1 MPPEGRIDDYLRPL
15 VTGWLGKIE
24 LGIQHKKWFQDISDQ
39 CMAFFSASSGFMWD
53 PKFKN
58 KYLKTNT
65 SPRFRMTMSKAF
77 ELVALF
83 GPVLYWR
90 NPQRTVRPRKKI
102 LLRPELFGP
111 DDMEQTQQQQQQLQ
125 QQMQQAQQQMQQF
138 QQQMQQQMQQ
148 DPMAAQQMQQQ
159 GMQMQQQQQQLQQQ
173 MQELAPKVQEVQEA
187 QNLYNEAM
195 MDQKATNIK
204 DEARA
209 NLVESY
215 LNYTPGEQPGGG
227 LAYHAE
233 MAITEALVKGRGC
246 LWVEPYQMPGSDTTL
261 TGSFYDKVENLIIDP
276 DAESLQDA
284 KWIARKHVHPV
295 WQVERD
301 FGLKK
306 GTLTG
311 SMESSESQGESLG
324 SEMSS
329 MHRKQ
334 GKTFDLV
341 VYYKVWSKGGVG
353 ARMTDVK
360 TPLKDAFDK
369 VVGDYAYIV
378 VSPDVPF
385 PLNAP
390 MDSSVLEEPG
400 PTIKSAKDEEV
411 AEMFSWPTPYWRD
424 ARWPVAILD
433 FYSRPG
439 SAWPIAPIA
448 PGLGE
453 LVFMNVIISHLA
465 NRIWSSSR
473 DFIAVLKSAEKEVER
488 VIKSGDDQAIIPL
501 NEVHSDIRQVV
512 QFLQQPQTNYDVWK
526 ILDHVMHLFERR
538 TGLTELMSGIT
549 ATQSRSAEDI
559 ATKREQMNI
568 RPDHMASK
576 VEKWQAEVA
585 QMEKM
590 CCRFFI
596 KGPDVEPLIGKAGS
610 MLWDQLVS
618 KQDPEL
624 VVRQIDATVE
634 AGSARK
640 PNRARD
646 TVNINTVMPAL
657 FPELSKHADATTDTN
672 PLNALIQMWGRAIDM
687 DVTKLQL
694 DKRLPLQFQPEFQ
707 QQQQQQNQQAQQ
719 QQQQQLEQQQ
729 QVQQQQMQMEMQK
742 MQMGAQESQQK
753 VQTEAMKQQG
763 MQVKTQAEM
772 MKMQQQQQMAAME
785 AQLKQQLMQL
795 EMMKAQT
802 DMQLGA
808 AQGQQSMQLDAAKT
822 QQAMQAAAM
831 GHQMDQSK
839 AVREAQQEQQGFMAD
854 RAKQLQEIMFSQ
866 TEHQQDLGQ
875 KADVHQTQQRIR
887 KREAAQK
894 LLIKQAEQRERS
906 RLKKEASKSN
916 GKDEKDKDE
925 K

>member
-1 MPPEGRIDDYLRPL
+1 
-15 VTGWLGKIE
+15 
-24 LGIQHKKWFQDISDQ
+24 
-39 CMAFFSASSGFMWD
+39 
-53 PKFKN
+53 
-58 KYLKTNT
+58 
-65 SPRFRMTMSKAF
+65 
-77 ELVALF
+77 
-83 GPVLYWR
+83 
-90 NPQRTVRPRKKI
+90 
-102 LLRPELFGP
+102 
-111 DDMEQTQQQQQQLQ
+111 
-125 QQMQQAQQQMQQF
+125 
-138 QQQMQQQMQQ
+138 
-148 DPMAAQQMQQQ
+148 
-159 GMQMQQQQQQLQQQ
+159 
-173 MQELAPKVQEVQEA
+173 
-187 QNLYNEAM
+187 
-195 MDQKATNIK
+195 
-204 DEARA
+204 
-209 NLVESY
+209 
-215 LNYTPGEQPGGG
+215 
-227 LAYHAE
+227 
-233 MAITEALVKGRGC
+233 
-246 LWVEPYQMPGSDTTL
+246 
-261 TGSFYDKVENLIIDP
+261 
-276 DAESLQDA
+276 
-284 KWIARKHVHPV
+284 
-295 WQVERD
+295 
-301 FGLKK
+301 
-306 GTLTG
+306 
-311 SMESSESQGESLG
+311 
-324 SEMSS
+324 
-329 MHRKQ
+329 
-334 GKTFDLV
+334 
-341 VYYKVWSKGGVG
+341 
-353 ARMTDVK
+353 
-360 TPLKDAFDK
+360 
-369 VVGDYAYIV
+369 
-378 VSPDVPF
+378 
-385 PLNAP
+385 
-390 MDSSVLEEPG
+390 MDSSVLEESG

-439 SAWPIAPIA
+439 SAWPIAPIS

-453 LVFMNVIISHLA
+453 LVFMNVIMSHLA

-488 VIKSGDDQAIIPL
+488 VIKSGEDQAIIPL
-501 NEVHSDIRQVV
+501 NEVHSDINQVV

-549 ATQSRSAEDI
+549 ATQSRSAEDV

-576 VEKWQAEVA
+576 VEKWQTEVA

-596 KGPDVEPLIGKAGS
+596 KGSDVEPLIGKSGS
-610 MLWDQLVS
+610 MLWEQLVE

-646 TVNINTVMPAL
+646 TTNINTVMPAL

-672 PLNALIQMWGRAIDM
+672 PLNALIEMWGRAIDM

-707 QQQQQQNQQAQQ
+707 QQQAQQ
-719 QQQQQLEQQQ
+719 QQQGQQQ
-729 QVQQQQMQMEMQK
+729 QQEAQQQQQQMEMQK
-742 MQMGAQESQQK
+742 MQMSAQESQQK

-808 AQGQQSMQLDAAKT
+808 AQGQQAMQLDAAKT

-831 GHQMDQSK
+831 GQQVDQAK
-839 AVREAQQEQQGFMAD
+839 AVQDAQQEQQDFMSG
-854 RAKQLQEIMFSQ
+854 RAKQLQDIMFSQ
-866 TEHQQDLGQ
+866 TSHQQDLGQ
-875 KADVHQTQQRIR
+875 KADVHQTEQRIR

-906 RLKKEASKSN
+906 RLKKAASNSN
-916 GKDEKDKDE
+916 GKDKKDKDE